1 MGSARKTVLP
11 RNQVRELADLDE
23 AGKVDGASPLQRF
36 RYILLP
42 QLSGV
47 IALTIEVPSTVVM
60 AGAVILTVPV
70 IALFFLTERL
80 LVEGLTAGAEK
91 G

>member
-1 MGSARKTVLP
+1 MPT
-11 RNQVRELADLDE
+11 
-23 AGKVDGASPLQRF
+23 
-36 RYILLP
+36 
-42 QLSGV
+42 
-47 IALTIEVPSTVVM
+47 TVVM

-70 IALFFLTERL
+70 IIVFFLTERL

>member
-1 MGSARKTVLP
+1 VDKRENWTVSLGLS
-11 RNQVRELADLDE
+11 QLAN
-23 AGKVDGASPLQRF
+23 S
-36 RYILLP
+36 
-42 QLSGV
+42 
-47 IALTIEVPSTVVM
+47 TIEVPTTVVM

-70 IALFFLTERL
+70 IIVFFLTERL

>member
-1 MGSARKTVLP
+1 
-11 RNQVRELADLDE
+11 
-23 AGKVDGASPLQRF
+23 
-36 RYILLP
+36 
-42 QLSGV
+42 
-47 IALTIEVPSTVVM
+47 M

-91 G
+91 GDKHVRGSPELAERTPSDPPETALPETR